1 MEIIN
6 FEEFKKLD
14 MRIGIIK
21 TAEKKEGSEKL
32 LVLNIEIGEETRQ
45 ILSGIAKFYS
55 PEELIG
61 KRVLVLCNLAPRMI
75 MGLESQ
81 GMLLCAV
88 DKEDKVAL
96 LNPDKEFPSGTI
108 IT

>member
-6 FEEFKKLD
+6 YDEFKKLD

-21 TAEKKEGSEKL
+21 TAEKKEGSDKL

-55 PEELIG
+55 PEDLIG

-88 DKEDKVAL
+88 DKEDNVAL